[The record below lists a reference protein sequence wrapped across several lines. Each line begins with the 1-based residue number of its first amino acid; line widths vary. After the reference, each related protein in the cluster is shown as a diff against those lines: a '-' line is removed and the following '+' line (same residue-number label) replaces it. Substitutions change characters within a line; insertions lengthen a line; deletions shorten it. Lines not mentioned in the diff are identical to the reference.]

1 MNIELRIAIFLED
14 IFVKYLSSCNANVL
28 IKKLQEI
35 MFFSKQFALLHAYIE
50 FVKCAKDGNA
60 IFGEYKSHKVPQF
73 YLSKWI

>member
-1 MNIELRIAIFLED
+1 MNNELRIAIFLED
-14 IFVKYLSSCNANVL
+14 IFVKYLSSCTANVL

-35 MFFSKQFALLHAYIE
+35 MFALLHAYIE

>member
-1 MNIELRIAIFLED
+1 MNNELRIAIFLED
-14 IFVKYLSSCNANVL
+14 IFVKYLSSCTANVL
-28 IKKLQEI
+28 IKKI
-35 MFFSKQFALLHAYIE
+35 TRDNVCSKQFALLHAYIE